1 MATDAEIKE
10 WLSTREYTADQE
22 ITPTQ
27 RLFSKYLPP
36 AGVTTWGE
44 WYELLGVTPP
54 KPKKKEPKKSTGT
67 TDSNNIDRF
76 QKELDTAQNAY
87 DTFRATNRDK
97 RITLENALRS
107 AEQQL
112 DSAEKSKNSEK
123 YNQASQAV
131 QRYKRQLDSLQ
142 SEEDTLLENL
152 NKAREIYNT
161 ERDLSQAER
170 DIKFRQETN
179 QPVSTADQKRAEA
192 LRQQRDALRGRK
204 TAPATVRGVPVS
216 QETVGETT
224 TGLTGPAQQQTKPPA
239 QTPTPEPTAGESKV
253 PTAGK
258 KGVKGKKEEKPAP
271 AQDLETILAKTEFW
285 YDLPDYIFT
294 TVPELGGL
302 LVQAV
307 NENWDENKFLSKAKL
322 TPWWQSKTNVFRNRV
337 ISKGKYDEL
346 KASGVDTSQTE
357 YGQFLS
363 NQMRSV
369 KSRAKQIAGVTL
381 DDAQAQQVAEKI
393 WNGNLDGDTLAIDRL
408 IVPFI
413 GKVTDLYAKSPVTT
427 YGGQALQNYQTL
439 QAIAK
444 ANGLNLKDILPQIS
458 TTTTGGDVEKAV
470 LQGLASGDIDIN
482 KVNQSARVIAAQ
494 GQPEYVR
501 NLLNQG
507 YDLEQI
513 YAPYKQVMSSIL
525 EITPDQI
532 DLNDPTLRGAI
543 NNNGDMNVYDF
554 KKALRKDARWQ
565 YTEGADREMTGLAEE
580 LLSNFGFVG

>member
-1 MATDAEIKE
+1 MVDISK
-10 WLSTREYTADQE
+10 LSTRDIEQRISVLNSQITETRRNIENARKSAENPKYTSAQRADSKRFYDEQNQKLADLTKELSDFENQVKEGANAARSEFLRGE
-22 ITPTQ
+22 I
-27 RLFSKYLPP
+27 
-36 AGVTTWGE
+36 A
-44 WYELLGVTPP
+44 ELRKRYNLKLDKGGKEATAL
-54 KPKKKEPKKSTGT
+54 KSEISRKEDELKKIEPKT
-67 TDSNNIDRF
+67 TAFTPR
-76 QKELDTAQNAY
+76 
-87 DTFRATNRDK
+87 
-97 RITLENALRS
+97 
-107 AEQQL
+107 
-112 DSAEKSKNSEK
+112 
-123 YNQASQAV
+123 V
-131 QRYKRQLDSLQ
+131 
-142 SEEDTLLENL
+142 
-152 NKAREIYNT
+152 
-161 ERDLSQAER
+161 
-170 DIKFRQETN
+170 
-179 QPVSTADQKRAEA
+179 
-192 LRQQRDALRGRK
+192 
-204 TAPATVRGVPVS
+204 VP
-216 QETVGETT
+216 QETVVSQPPQMVGQVPVT
-224 TGLTGPAQQQTKPPA
+224 TGTKTEIAAPTPTPTP
-239 QTPTPEPTAGESKV
+239 TPTPEPTAGESKV

-458 TTTTGGDVEKAV
+458 TTTTGGDIEKAV

-482 KVNQSARVIAAQ
+482 KVNQSARMIAAQ

-565 YTEGADREMTGLAEE
+565 YTEGANKEMTGLAQD
-580 LLSNFGFVG
+580 LLRNFGFVG